1 MLITPLHILDYLW
14 VFPMVGI
21 ALVATIYV
29 WLKAPSTVELEQ
41 RKERDDSAA

>member
-21 ALVATIYV
+21 ALVVTIYV
-29 WLKAPSTVELEQ
+29 WLKAPSTVEREQ
-41 RKERDDSAA
+41 RSERDDSAA